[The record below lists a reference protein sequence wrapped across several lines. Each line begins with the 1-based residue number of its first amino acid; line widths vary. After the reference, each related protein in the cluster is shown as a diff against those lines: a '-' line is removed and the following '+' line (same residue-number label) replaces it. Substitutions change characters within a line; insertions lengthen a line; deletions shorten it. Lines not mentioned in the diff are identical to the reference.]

1 MQNTGGLA
9 GCSYPQVFVLELSS
23 QTRAYPEG
31 MKHGRREDGPDWGSH
46 DDVAESAEPQEFLGD
61 LETERLL
68 TSRRYGS
75 QRARAHAS
83 SGLRSRTLLKE
94 TLEASPH
101 HSPSSDQHLVRW
113 KIPSGLIATVAVLLT
128 LLTLWT
134 TVKGALPG
142 ETETVSLALPS
153 STGSTSASSPSQH
166 HAGLATQESLSPAP
180 QESLTVHV
188 DGAVAAPGVYTLPP
202 DSRVNDAVQA
212 AGGALP
218 EAETGAVNLAD
229 KLSDGVKIYLPTP
242 GEAPLQNETGLTDGG
257 AATGQAPSAGANALV
272 NINTATAEEL
282 QTLPKV
288 GPVLASSIISW
299 REEHG
304 GFKSIEELDQ
314 VSGIGPATM
323 ENLRDLVTL

>member
-1 MQNTGGLA
+1 
-9 GCSYPQVFVLELSS
+9 
-23 QTRAYPEG
+23 
-31 MKHGRREDGPDWGSH
+31 MKHGRREDGSGRIQH
-46 DDVAESAEPQEFLGD
+46 DAAESIGPQESLGD

-75 QRARAHAS
+75 QRARVDTS
-83 SGLRSRTLLKE
+83 SAQRSRALLKE
-94 TLEASPH
+94 TLEANPH
-101 HSPSSDQHLVRW
+101 HSSSPDQHLIRW

-134 TVKGALPG
+134 TIKGSLPG
-142 ETETVSLALPS
+142 QTETVSLALPS
-153 STGSTSASSPSQH
+153 STGSTSAPSSSQYPS
-166 HAGLATQESLSPAP
+166 GSATQESLSPAP

-188 DGAVAAPGVYTLPP
+188 DGAVAAPGVYSLPP
-202 DSRVNDAVQA
+202 DSRVNDAVQV

-229 KLSDGVKIYLPTP
+229 KLSDGVKIYLPTS
-242 GEAPLQNETGLTDGG
+242 GEPPLQSATGLTDGG
-257 AATGQAPSAGANALV
+257 AAPGQVSTGGANVLV
-272 NINTATAEEL
+272 NLNTATAEEL

-288 GPVLASSIISW
+288 GPVLASNIISW

-304 GFKSIEELDQ
+304 GFKNIEELDQ

>member
-1 MQNTGGLA
+1 
-9 GCSYPQVFVLELSS
+9 
-23 QTRAYPEG
+23 
-31 MKHGRREDGPDWGSH
+31 MKHGRREDGPGWILH
-46 DDVAESAEPQEFLGD
+46 DVAENTGPQKSLD
-61 LETERLL
+61 DPETERLL

-75 QRARAHAS
+75 QRARVHTS
-83 SGLRSRTLLKE
+83 SAQRSRALLKE
-94 TLEASPH
+94 TLEANPH
-101 HSPSSDQHLVRW
+101 HSSSPDQHLIRW

-134 TVKGALPG
+134 TIKGSLPG
-142 ETETVSLALPS
+142 QTETVSLALPS
-153 STGSTSASSPSQH
+153 STGSTSASQYPSGSAQ
-166 HAGLATQESLSPAP
+166 QESLRPAP

-202 DSRVNDAVQA
+202 DSRVNDAVQV

-242 GEAPLQNETGLTDGG
+242 GEAPLQSATGLTDGG
-257 AATGQAPSAGANALV
+257 PAPGQVSTGGASVLV

-288 GPVLASSIISW
+288 GPVLASNIISW

-304 GFKSIEELDQ
+304 GFKNIEELDQ